1 MPPKARPTQ
10 AAPVPPARR
19 TRGPNRTLAVT
30 TRDHSI
36 SPENFPGLAAVNAAS
51 SSVFGDDN
59 VENPPVLISPIKRRT
74 RNAAL
79 GINKQSDIDVWGLSD
94 AEILGKSSFIKYLVH

>member
-19 TRGPNRTLAVT
+19 TRGPNRTLAVA

-51 SSVFGDDN
+51 SYESPFRGV
-59 VENPPVLISPIKRRT
+59 VLFTGVPSG
-74 RNAAL
+74 NL
-79 GINKQSDIDVWGLSD
+79 MSHQN
-94 AEILGKSSFIKYLVH
+94 